1 MTAPRRNREAASA
14 VLHGMTTTTT
24 IRSTTIPTPVGP
36 FRMLASADGVLAAGF
51 TDDPARMRA
60 LLGDEERDLP
70 TLEVEDLGPWSDAVG
85 AYFAGDVAAIDAVP
99 VIQPSAPFTHAARDK
114 MRAIAPGR
122 TLTYTQLAAAA
133 GRPDAPRAA
142 GAACAGN
149 RAALFVPCHRVVRTD
164 GSLGGYL
171 WGLPVKRWLLDF
183 ESAAAAAP
191 TRA

>member
-1 MTAPRRNREAASA
+1 MKK
-14 VLHGMTTTTT
+14 TTT

-36 FRMLASADGVLAAGF
+36 FDVLASEEGVLAAGF
-51 TDDPARMRA
+51 TDDPERLRA
-60 LLGDEERDLP
+60 FLSPAEAALPVDE
-70 TLEVEDLGPWSDAVG
+70 VADLGAWSNAVL
-85 AYFAGDVAAIDAVP
+85 AYFDGDVDAIDTVP
-99 VIQPSAPFTHAARDK
+99 VIQPAAPFTAAARDE
-114 MRAIAPGR
+114 MRAIRPGR
-122 TLTYTQLAAAA
+122 TLTYTELAAAA

-183 ESAAAAAP
+183 EREAAAARSA
-191 TRA
+191 A